1 VDLSDNAIGEE
12 GVQVLQRLLQNW
24 HGWQQVQGGFNLGG
38 NNESQFLAH
47 PCRSFFLHS
56 PDKWVISQALP
67 ISVASHGSGMPYSMH
82 QSLTGD
88 LCNVRGQKA
97 ARVRWMVV
105 VSCVGAMFVPLCF
118 NKGVTTSH
126 VRTAALHNSTV
137 DVQVCSFLG

>member
-1 VDLSDNAIGEE
+1 VDLSENQIGEE
-12 GVQVLQRLLQNW
+12 GVQVLQHLLQNW

-38 NNESQFLAH
+38 KNESQFLAH

-67 ISVASHGSGMPYSMH
+67 ISVASHASGMVPTYTTH

-88 LCNVRGQKA
+88 FCNARGQTA

-118 NKGVTTSH
+118 NKRVATSH
-126 VRTAALHNSTV
+126 ATTEVLHNSTA
-137 DVQVCSFLG
+137 DVQVC